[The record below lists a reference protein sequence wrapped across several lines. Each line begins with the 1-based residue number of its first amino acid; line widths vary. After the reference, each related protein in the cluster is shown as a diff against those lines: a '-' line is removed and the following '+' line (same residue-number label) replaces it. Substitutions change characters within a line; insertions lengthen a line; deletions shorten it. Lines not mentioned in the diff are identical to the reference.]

1 MNIRRDPQQF
11 QLLPG
16 NELRLPII
24 PEGIRLASPE
34 ADMSAYLDELIK
46 KLEAEADKGRE
57 QLRKLEALTA
67 SRRSQEQDTGALNRV
82 LQRLEIL
89 KALQNAERDRKR
101 RRRRPDI
108 RSAPIFQPPTPK
120 KAKISNTA

>member
-1 MNIRRDPQQF
+1 
-11 QLLPG
+11 
-16 NELRLPII
+16 
-24 PEGIRLASPE
+24 
-34 ADMSAYLDELIK
+34 MSAYLDELIK

-108 RSAPIFQPPTPK
+108 RSTPILQPPTSK

>member
-1 MNIRRDPQQF
+1 
-11 QLLPG
+11 
-16 NELRLPII
+16 
-24 PEGIRLASPE
+24 
-34 ADMSAYLDELIK
+34 MSAYLDELIK

-67 SRRSQEQDTGALNRV
+67 SRRSQEQDTGALKRV

-89 KALQNAERDRKR
+89 KSLQNAERDRKR
-101 RRRRPDI
+101 RRRRLPDI
-108 RSAPIFQPPTPK
+108 RATPTLQPPTSK